1 MQICVCNFSFSAY
14 YGVMGVRDRKD
25 VLGVYDIQERSLD
38 QKYLDRWSRVLDMDD
53 LLEKVRA
60 EAALPPEN

>member
-1 MQICVCNFSFSAY
+1 M
-14 YGVMGVRDRKD
+14 RDRKD

-53 LLEKVRA
+53 LLEKIRTQ
-60 EAALPPEN
+60 AALPPET